1 MKKFKFSL
9 EKVLVY
15 KEQIL
20 EREKGELAKLRAE
33 QNSLEKAVENC
44 NEDFSHV
51 NNEMGEKSA
60 RGINVIQLRQFQ
72 YQLDMIRQE
81 IDRLKKEIEKLE
93 KEIEKQIK
101 VVLKCSQEVA
111 GLEKLKEKQLAEYN
125 EAEMKANELEIAE
138 FVSGKLAREQSV
150 DY

>member
-44 NEDFSHV
+44 NKDFSHV

-125 EAEMKANELEIAE
+125 EAEMKANELEISE